1 MTRQESERMFAMKR
15 FVCVFL
21 LAALVILAGCG
32 AKSPLE
38 TAQSYVGRDVEAL
51 IAEIGEPLN
60 REYQTSCAME
70 NAKDGFLDYE
80 GFTVVTMVTEDGE
93 TVQRVD
99 IVP

>member
-1 MTRQESERMFAMKR
+1 MKR
-15 FVCVFL
+15 IVCL
-21 LAALVILAGCG
+21 LLLTALLVMAGCG
-32 AKSPLE
+32 ARSPLE
-38 TAQSYVGRDVEAL
+38 IAQSYVGGDAEAL

-70 NAKDGFLDYE
+70 NARDGFLDYE
-80 GFTVVTMVTEDGE
+80 GFTVVTMVTEEGE